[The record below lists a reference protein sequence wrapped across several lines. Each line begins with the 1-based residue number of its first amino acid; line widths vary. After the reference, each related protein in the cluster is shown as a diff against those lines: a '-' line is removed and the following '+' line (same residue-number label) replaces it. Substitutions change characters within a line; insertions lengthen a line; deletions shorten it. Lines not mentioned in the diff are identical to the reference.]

1 MVKLFEIILLT
12 SKCKYSLSTALDLF
26 NIHQDTCKGKGSYI
40 TRCLTCGNVTTRSS
54 EFTDLKL
61 QVQPRNRTLAERIQQ
76 LSSVEILEGDN
87 SYHCAQCNMLRRV
100 ERCFVV
106 NQYPKTLQLQL
117 LRFNYNASTMQ
128 RTKDTSFVKFND
140 VLTLFNLAG
149 DSGHTSK
156 TYKLSGIIIH
166 VGETTQS
173 GHYIAI
179 IRRGEKW
186 VTFNDDVVME
196 LDKLDLKQYDLSSAR
211 RPGCA
216 AGEHCSQSVYMLVY
230 EDVSDDFVSLP
241 IVSPVVLP
249 QSTGSSTEGARITDF
264 FSRAAPDS
272 SENTNPNHTD
282 FFSRAAPDSSENIN
296 PNHMTNTNNGRS
308 REGGSVDQEELGEV
322 PPPSDI
328 LSTTLAENL
337 EFEQLRQLLM
347 VSVER

>member
-1 MVKLFEIILLT
+1 
-12 SKCKYSLSTALDLF
+12 
-26 NIHQDTCKGKGSYI
+26 
-40 TRCLTCGNVTTRSS
+40 
-54 EFTDLKL
+54 
-61 QVQPRNRTLAERIQQ
+61 
-76 LSSVEILEGDN
+76 
-87 SYHCAQCNMLRRV
+87 MLRRV

-230 EDVSDDFVSLP
+230 EDVSADFVSLP

-272 SENTNPNHTD
+272 SENTNPNHMT
-282 FFSRAAPDSSENIN
+282 
-296 PNHMTNTNNGRS
+296 NHMTNTNNGRS
-308 REGGSVDQEELGEV
+308 REGGSVAVDQDELGEV
-322 PPPSDI
+322 PPPSNI

>member
-1 MVKLFEIILLT
+1 MKFFSSQVDANVLFPPDLL
-12 SKCKYSLSTALDLF
+12 

-40 TRCLTCGNVTTRSS
+40 TRCLACGNVTTRGSD
-54 EFTDLKL
+54 FTDLKL

-230 EDVSDDFVSLP
+230 EDVSEDFVSLP

-264 FSRAAPDS
+264 FSRAAPAS
-272 SENTNPNHTD
+272 SENTNPNHM
-282 FFSRAAPDSSENIN
+282 I
-296 PNHMTNTNNGRS
+296 NHMTNTNNERS
-308 REGGSVDQEELGEV
+308 REGGSVAVDQDEELGEV

-337 EFEQLRQLLM
+337 EFEQLRELLM
-347 VSVER
+347 VSDER